1 MSDEELMV
9 RFQDGDDGAFEP
21 LYERYK
27 RPIYQFVFRRIG
39 HGGRAEEVTQE
50 VFLGIIRTRGS
61 WRQESTFKTYIYKIA
76 LNQCTSE
83 ARRADFKKLDP
94 LEHPDGTQ
102 LDVRESKPGPESV
115 TTSRE
120 EAEIVKQA
128 LGKLEDEQREAL
140 LLREYQGL
148 SYEEIAEVTGVALG
162 TVKSRIFR
170 GKLELKRLLEPLL
183 KATPGEPG
191 GAKIIPIRS
200 STR

>member
-39 HGGRAEEVTQE
+39 HGGRAEEITQE
-50 VFLGIIRTRGS
+50 VFLGIIRTRGT
-61 WRQESTFKTYIYKIA
+61 WRQESSFKTYVYRIA
-76 LNQCTSE
+76 LNQCASE
-83 ARRADFKKLDP
+83 ARRGDFKKLDP
-94 LEHPDGTQ
+94 LERPDGSQ
-102 LDVRESKPGPESV
+102 VDVRESKPGPESE

-120 EAEIVKQA
+120 EARLVANA
-128 LGKLEDEQREAL
+128 LGALEDDQREAL

-183 KATPGEPG
+183 RAGTGGPG

-200 STR
+200 SLR